1 MLYSFLTYLL
11 PCSLS
16 VLVTFCFVI
25 KHPKT
30 YRLKA
35 TTTIYHHVGGYG
47 LTGLRWAVLL
57 LHLVLAGAVVIW
69 VCRWAGMLKMTHI
82 MGSWCWMWCG
92 CSARMSTEASQF
104 SSLSPVSKWI
114 GFLKPWRLC
123 SEDGALQMC
132 QSKVA
137 SILKARAHKF
147 QVATLTAFYQSRAI
161 VLVCLF
167 WAHGSI

>member
-1 MLYSFLTYLL
+1 MGWLGSGGQFFYSTWCWL
-11 PCSLS
+11 
-16 VLVTFCFVI
+16 
-25 KHPKT
+25 
-30 YRLKA
+30 
-35 TTTIYHHVGGYG
+35 
-47 LTGLRWAVLL
+47 
-57 LHLVLAGAVVIW
+57 GAVVIW

-114 GFLKPWRLC
+114 GFLKAWRLC

-161 VLVCLF
+161 VLVCF
-167 WAHGSI
+167 GHMGQYNQHVPPHHYIHGNFSVHCSSLIGYSLCVS